1 MKQKKKY
8 NSINIACQIDR
19 EREIATY
26 GKMISLRPSQLHN
39 SKKKYSRVENKKLEK
54 FYE

>member
-19 EREIATY
+19 ERNCHLWKNGKFASFPSPYFKKEI
-26 GKMISLRPSQLHN
+26 
-39 SKKKYSRVENKKLEK
+39 
-54 FYE
+54 